1 MTEDNKQLLLEK
13 NIDNISVAN
22 IGTLQD
28 IIDDVCHGAS
38 EKLKG
43 QFVKVTF
50 GKLWEQYMSDRRTII
65 ETIVHEALPAD
76 APNGKQNTDYNEVF
90 PFSVEDVER
99 FDIIGTEGIGLSYE
113 VASDGKSFAIK
124 GTPKQG
130 NEAFDVTI
138 RCWYDGCDE
147 DNPICHKMKLWI
159 NADPRTLWKNIEVDW
174 DNMPEPQYKKDD
186 TDTDYVKVEAL
197 SDGTPQM
204 DIVAASKRGRSH
216 AQEGK
221 PRDDHFKLY
230 HDDATNWYVI
240 AVADGAG
247 SAKYSREGSRIACE
261 TAVDHCKQLLSDSG
275 DFENA
280 LHEYTKGDYTNV
292 EMLKKKVGAF
302 VYNILGNA
310 ALKSQKA
317 IYAEAKAQ
325 SIPVKLYATTFLLAI
340 AKRFDFGWFV
350 ATYWVGDGAICLYN
364 KEAHTAKLMGVPDE
378 GEYAGQ
384 TRFLTMPEI
393 FKDGKSIY
401 DRLRFCI
408 EPDFT
413 ALFLMTDGVSDPM
426 FETDANLNNPDK
438 WDALWDR
445 LLHDEEHPVHLV
457 DDNEQAKDELLDW
470 LDFWSPGNHDDR
482 TIAILYKGE
491 PAESDKE
498 TVADAPEG
506 NGNISQED
514 TQGLSEQGNNEIQDD
529 TVSSLNNSKKTLT
542 TATET
547 EDNTVEEDE
556 AEADEDIISEHKSMD
571 EDKTS
576 DLAREIEVKG
586 E

>member
-1 MTEDNKQLLLEK
+1 MVEDKKQLQLEK
-13 NIDNISVAN
+13 ELENIPVVN

-28 IIDDVCHGAS
+28 IIDDVCLGAS

-43 QFVKVTF
+43 QFVKGTI

-65 ETIVHEALPAD
+65 EGRVHDALPSD
-76 APNGKQNTDYNEVF
+76 APNGKQNTDYNETF

-99 FDIIGTEGIGLSYE
+99 FDVIVPEGIGLTYT
-113 VASDGKSFAIK
+113 SDGKSFAIT
-124 GTPKQG
+124 GTPTQG
-130 NEAFDVTI
+130 NEAFDVTV

-186 TDTDYVKVEAL
+186 TDTDFVKVKAL
-197 SDGTPQM
+197 PDGTPQM

-261 TAVDHCKQLLSDSG
+261 TAVEHCKQLLSDSG
-275 DFENA
+275 PFEQT
-280 LHEYTKGDYTNV
+280 LHEYTQGDYTNF
-292 EMLKKKVGAF
+292 ELLKKKVGAF

-325 SIPVKLYATTFLLAI
+325 SIPVKQYATTFLLAI
-340 AKRFDFGWFV
+340 AKRFDFGWFI

-364 KEAHTAKLMGVPDE
+364 KEEHSAKLMGVPDE

-393 FKDGKSIY
+393 FKDGKAIY
-401 DRLRFCI
+401 DRLRFVI

-438 WDALWDR
+438 WDVLWNR
-445 LLHDEEHPVHLV
+445 LLHDKEHPVHLV
-457 DDNEQAKDELLDW
+457 DDNEHAKDELLDW

-491 PAESDKE
+491 PAESDE
-498 TVADAPEG
+498 NTVAEATNE
-506 NGNISQED
+506 NSKNSQED
-514 TQGLSEQGNNEIQDD
+514 TQEQSGQEDNEVQDD
-529 TVSSLNNSKKTLT
+529 TISNLNDPKATLT

-547 EDNTVEEDE
+547 EDNQENAEADE
-556 AEADEDIISEHKSMD
+556 AEAEETPSGHESMD